1 MRIKGLR
8 RHVPTLNTPLG
19 LLQPLLGIAAVFALT
34 SLFFLAAD
42 HYFAEWMPDGEI
54 VVFAVGLLI
63 LSRFFS
69 QHERFEQTYGGQA
82 YDRAFRAYA
91 IPGLGI
97 IFACIGHLA
106 YIAGPEI
113 PDLWWTA
120 WLKGFGYVLVG
131 VGILLCF
138 RAVETAGFDTLL
150 MLYVYHPHEGM
161 QLSSGIYRIVRHP
174 IYAAAQNLGFGLALI
189 HANWYALLVAVLLPP
204 FFAGWI
210 RLVEEPELLR
220 RFPDYARYR
229 REVPAF
235 SPAPSSLVRFW
246 QCLLTGTTNVKP

>member
-1 MRIKGLR
+1 MQSLR
-8 RHVPTLNTPLG
+8 RHVPTLNTPSG
-19 LLQPLLGIAAVFALT
+19 LLRPLLGIAAVFVLT

-69 QHERFEQTYGGQA
+69 QKARYEQTYG
-82 YDRAFRAYA
+82 RAFALYA

-97 IFACIGHLA
+97 VFACIGHLA
-106 YIAGPEI
+106 YIAGPGI
-113 PDLWWTA
+113 PDLWWTP
-120 WLKGFGYVLVG
+120 WLKGLGYVLVG
-131 VGILLCF
+131 LGVLLCF
-138 RAVETAGFDTLL
+138 RALETAGFDTLL
-150 MLYVYHPHEGM
+150 MLYVYHPREGM
-161 QLSSGIYRIVRHP
+161 PLRSGIYRTVRHP
-174 IYAAAQNLGFGLALI
+174 IYAAAQHIGFGLALI
-189 HANWYALLVAVLLPP
+189 HANWFALLVAVLLPL

-220 RFPDYARYR
+220 RFPAYAQYR

-235 SPAPSSLVRFW
+235 TPAPASLVRFW
-246 QCLLTGTTNVKP
+246 QCLLTGTPNVEP